1 MSENLTNNQMT
12 SALPPIIFAEASVHS
27 IEGESIFD
35 STEPITHENVSRYLN
50 KPELIDKAIEK
61 LKNAGFEVLHIGAT
75 TINIAASPETYEK
88 VFHTKI
94 VPEEREVLKF
104 GRKSTAT
111 ILDDPTTK
119 LSGLIDTSNSDLA
132 DVLEGVA
139 INEPVYYFS
148 LGDSSL
154 ATLERAT
161 PFESTLSAMPPSVE
175 GFYLNVPDDVAR
187 LLKADRVHATGITG
201 RGVRVVMVDS
211 GWFRHPYFVQR
222 GYQANQVVLA
232 PGAQNPAHDE
242 SGHGTGESANIFA
255 VAPDVNFTMVKQG
268 GFSFTSAIVNATGDF
283 NKALELRPDI
293 ISCSWGFDERER
305 RPLSAAERTL
315 SAAIAN
321 AVSQGV
327 TVVFSAGNG
336 HFGFPG
342 QHPDVISAGGVFVD
356 SDGSMRASDYASGFE
371 SPLFPGRKV
380 PDVCGLVGMQPRAQY
395 IMLPVEPGDELDV
408 EEARIDPRSGSTLV
422 DGTQPKD
429 GWARFSGTSAA
440 APQLAGICA
449 LLKQANPSLTPQR
462 MKETLMNTAIDITEG
477 HNAQN
482 QPARPGND
490 LATGSGLAN
499 AEKAVQMVRNVH

>member
-1 MSENLTNNQMT
+1 MSEHDNSQTKLV
-12 SALPPIIFAEASVHS
+12 LPPKIFAEASVHS
-27 IEGESIFD
+27 VKGESIFA
-35 STEPITHENVSRYLN
+35 SKEPITHENVSRYLN

-61 LKNAGFEVLHIGAT
+61 LKNAGFEVLHIGAA
-75 TINIAASPETYEK
+75 TINIAAPTETYEK
-88 VFHTKI
+88 VFNTKI
-94 VPEEREVLKF
+94 IPEEREVMKF
-104 GRKSTAT
+104 GKMSTAT
-111 ILDDPTTK
+111 ILDDPTTNM
-119 LSGLIDTSNSDLA
+119 SGLIDTSNSDLA

-148 LGDSSL
+148 LGDNSL
-154 ATLERAT
+154 ATLERPTPLANTPSAT
-161 PFESTLSAMPPSVE
+161 PPSVA
-175 GFYLNVPDDVAR
+175 GFYLDVPEEVAR
-187 LLKADRVHATGITG
+187 LLKADRVHSTGITG
-201 RGVRVVMVDS
+201 RGVHVVMVDS
-211 GWFRHPYFVQR
+211 GWYRHPFFVQK

-232 PGAQNPAHDE
+232 PGANNSTHDE

-255 VAPDVNFTMVKQG
+255 LAPEVNFTMVKQG
-268 GFSFTSAIVNATGDF
+268 GFSFTSAVVNATGDF
-283 NKALELRPDI
+283 NKAVELRPDI
-293 ISCSWGFDERER
+293 ISCSWGFDERDR
-305 RPLSAAERTL
+305 RPLSASERTL

-327 TVVFSAGNG
+327 AVVFSAGNG

-356 SDGSMRASDYASGFE
+356 ADGRMNASDYASGFE

-408 EEARIDPRSGSTLV
+408 EEARIDPRSGSTIV
-422 DGTQPKD
+422 DGTAPRD

-449 LLKQANPSLTPQR
+449 LLKQANSSITPQK
-462 MKETLMNTAIDITEG
+462 MKEILMNTAVDITQG
-477 HNAQN
+477 HNAQHE
-482 QPARPGND
+482 PAGPGND

-499 AEKAVQMVRNVH
+499 AERAVQVARNLH